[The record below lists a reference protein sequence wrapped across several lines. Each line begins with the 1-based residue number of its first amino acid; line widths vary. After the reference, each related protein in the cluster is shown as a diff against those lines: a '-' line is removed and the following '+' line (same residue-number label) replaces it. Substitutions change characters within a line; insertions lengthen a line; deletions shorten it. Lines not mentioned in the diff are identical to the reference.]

1 MVCATITFYFNFFVL
16 VAQSFMK
23 VPALH
28 ALAPTQKE
36 PPFAITQ
43 GVVLVIFVVIGIFGM
58 KNFHVAPQR
67 QSLKRAA

>member
-1 MVCATITFYFNFFVL
+1 
-16 VAQSFMK
+16 VAPALLK

-36 PPFAITQ
+36 SPFAITQ

-67 QSLKRAA
+67 ESFRRAA